1 LLLEITRHGARTPV
15 GKGSKLL
22 NTTWE
27 TGDGQLTWT
36 GERQHYLQGVRL
48 RRKYVDELK
57 FLPEEFD
64 PRFFYIRATDYNRTI
79 MSAYSQMLGLYPLKK
94 GPVFYRDDRRSFALP
109 PFDVD
114 GGASDFIQQY
124 DVLKERYNPFPIHVA
139 TLTDD
144 YLLRGY
150 STGLCP
156 IIEDLK
162 AKAFEE
168 GHKRTK
174 ESLEPLYDEMLKVW
188 GITKE
193 DVHLDGAEQYLDT
206 YIMANFE
213 QKPIENDLSLEAQEL
228 IDKYFWD
235 LFYDGIY
242 GNPKVAYLASTTFL
256 NYVIDNFK
264 SKVSAYEDSSKASEF
279 HKNIRYIYLSAH
291 DTTVAAYLAA
301 LDLQHSQKSLP
312 PLASLTLIE
321 LFKRGD
327 KYFLN
332 WNMDGEFLNINNN
345 CSSNGD

>member
-1 LLLEITRHGARTPV
+1 MLEITRHGARTPV

-27 TGDGQLTWT
+27 TGEGQLTWT

-48 RRKYVDELK
+48 RKKYIDELK

-64 PRFFYIRATDYNRTI
+64 PRYFYIRSTDYNRTI
-79 MSAYSQMLGLYPLKK
+79 MSAYSQMLGLYPLYK
-94 GPVFYRDDRRSFALP
+94 GPVFSSSDVRSHSIP
-109 PFDVD
+109 PFDLD
-114 GGASDFIQQY
+114 ASTRDFVSQY
-124 DVLKERYNPFPIHVA
+124 DVLEKRYSPFPIHVA
-139 TLTDD
+139 TLTED

-162 AKAFEE
+162 AVAFQE
-168 GHKRTK
+168 GHERTK
-174 ESLEPLYDEMLKVW
+174 ESLEPLYEQMRDVW
-188 GITKE
+188 GINK
-193 DVHLDGAEQYLDT
+193 DYVHLDGAEQYLDT
-206 YIMANFE
+206 YIMAHFE
-213 QKPIENDLSLEAQEL
+213 QKPIENDISKEAQDL
-228 IDKYFWD
+228 IDKYFWS

-242 GNPKVAYLASTTFL
+242 GNPKVAYLSSTTFL

-264 SKVSAYEDSSKASEF
+264 SKVDAYEDPSKASEF
-279 HKNIRYIYLSAH
+279 HKNIKHIYLSAH

-301 LDLQHSQKSLP
+301 LDLQNTQKSLP

-327 KYFLN
+327 KYYLN
-332 WNMDGEFLNINNN
+332 WNMDGEFLNINGN
-345 CSSNGD
+345 CLANGD